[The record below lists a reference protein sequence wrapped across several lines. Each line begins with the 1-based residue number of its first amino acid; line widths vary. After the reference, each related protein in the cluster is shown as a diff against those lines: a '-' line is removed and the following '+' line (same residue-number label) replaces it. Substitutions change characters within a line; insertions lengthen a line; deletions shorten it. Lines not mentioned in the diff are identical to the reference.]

1 MTCCAAVEDMGDTPV
16 MTALSDN
23 GMNKP
28 TSRYVPSP
36 RVQGRQNS
44 AETCHVRQPGERRA
58 RQVPGGVA
66 TQLDFY
72 ASSD

>member
-1 MTCCAAVEDMGDTPV
+1 MELYAKEVLGPSVQHELTCRAAMEDMGDTPV

-36 RVQGRQNS
+36 QVQRRQNN
-44 AETCHVRQPGERRA
+44 AETCHVRQTR
-58 RQVPGGVA
+58 
-66 TQLDFY
+66 
-72 ASSD
+72 